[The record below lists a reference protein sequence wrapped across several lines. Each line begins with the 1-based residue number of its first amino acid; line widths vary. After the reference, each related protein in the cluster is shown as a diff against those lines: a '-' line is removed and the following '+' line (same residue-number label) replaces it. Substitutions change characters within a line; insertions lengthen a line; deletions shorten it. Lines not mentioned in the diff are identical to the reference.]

1 MNTTLLSMLVCP
13 VTKGK
18 LIFNKDKTELISIQA
33 RLAYPINDEIPIMLE
48 EKARKLSNDEID
60 KLKDS

>member
-18 LIFNKDKTELISIQA
+18 LIFYKDKTELISIQA
-33 RLAYPINDEIPIMLE
+33 GLAYPINDGIPIMLE